1 MYDKL
6 NFIYIEMDKFKKT
19 ESELANHLEWW
30 LYFLKKLVSL
40 DEIPSTFQNDI
51 IADAFNIAKLSNM
64 SYANRHEYEISLK
77 HYRDLINVLES
88 AKKEGIEEGIEIGIE
103 EGIEIGII
111 DGKLETAQH
120 LKQLGVAIETIAE
133 ATGLSLERLRNNR
146 V

>member
-40 DEIPSTFQNDI
+40 DEIPATFQNDI

-64 SYANRHEYEISLK
+64 SYANRHEYEVSLK
-77 HYRDLINVLES
+77 HYRDLINVLAS
-88 AKKEGIEEGIEIGIE
+88 AKKEGLE

-133 ATGLSLERLRNNR
+133 ATGLSLERLRNNG